1 MTKNLF
7 IIFGLVL
14 ILPLLCSCNN
24 NSNSELSDG
33 AVDFA
38 NIETTESCSN
48 KYEVIDID
56 NAENL
61 TESEF
66 YSTYVEDIQ
75 ITQIS
80 DYRPMK
86 PISRVCL
93 DNKNIYALS
102 DDKVYVFDK
111 KTGEYQ
117 YCIDYKGH
125 GHKEYISISDIQVI
139 PQKKELLCLSD
150 TQRKLFRISTENGK
164 VKNVENILAGAPFIL
179 EVGDYTYY
187 QFAYGTGLN
196 KKETWLLMKSDST
209 HFIKKAVE
217 IQPIQKM
224 NYLAKGMYLH
234 NNILTFVPVYS
245 DTIYHVNTNEDK
257 IKPVYV
263 IQDKQSLWKQHKT
276 EFNPGEIY
284 EYAIKNGKNY
294 LEADHF
300 FETKNCI
307 LFTMVSNDAQR
318 GYPILKEYL
327 YCKNKHKTYFLDV
340 NSYPNIPVAAPFPTM
355 VASDNNH
362 FFGLLTNVE
371 MLKDYEQYNMI
382 TNQKLSD
389 IAKNSQEGDNPIF
402 ITLKLK

>member
-150 TQRKLFRISTENGK
+150 TQRKLF
-164 VKNVENILAGAPFIL
+164 VKILIWNVI
-179 EVGDYTYY
+179 
-187 QFAYGTGLN
+187 
-196 KKETWLLMKSDST
+196 
-209 HFIKKAVE
+209 
-217 IQPIQKM
+217 
-224 NYLAKGMYLH
+224 
-234 NNILTFVPVYS
+234 
-245 DTIYHVNTNEDK
+245 
-257 IKPVYV
+257 
-263 IQDKQSLWKQHKT
+263 
-276 EFNPGEIY
+276 
-284 EYAIKNGKNY
+284 KNY
-294 LEADHF
+294 LKMMKKKYYMHH
-300 FETKNCI
+300 I
-307 LFTMVSNDAQR
+307 
-318 GYPILKEYL
+318 I
-327 YCKNKHKTYFLDV
+327 
-340 NSYPNIPVAAPFPTM
+340 
-355 VASDNNH
+355 
-362 FFGLLTNVE
+362 
-371 MLKDYEQYNMI
+371 
-382 TNQKLSD
+382 
-389 IAKNSQEGDNPIF
+389 
-402 ITLKLK
+402 